1 MLNKLLRKSA
11 TAFHLASLKL
21 VRLSDTRKIG
31 LEYKSLVASVAESN
45 STSIVITTFANRFH
59 LSLPLIASI
68 RNGGVTRPIY
78 VLINAD
84 HGNIFDHDAR
94 STFVSAISQFPSTFP
109 ITLGRRLGM
118 SALWN
123 TGIRCTGS
131 EFVLL
136 LNDDLS
142 VHPSFIGQ
150 TVDKLFESVEQSGL
164 TILNDSFSHFAI
176 SRKCISDVGWFDER
190 FLGFGEEDG
199 DFSWRYE
206 DFYGRRPTNIYMS
219 GLSNHSSDVG
229 YEQIQ
234 SNELNKYSLFNTAY
248 LNKKYSFGK
257 GGHKGI
263 FSFEALKVLPE
274 VDPYPLDRF
283 YYEFSD
289 YLDEASKDVVRSAL
303 EHFFGQ

>member
-21 VRLSDTRKIG
+21 VKLSDTNKIG
-31 LEYKSLVASVAESN
+31 LEHKSIVASFAESN
-45 STSIVITTFANRFH
+45 STSIVITTFADRFH
-59 LSLPLIASI
+59 LSLPLIANI

-94 STFVSAISQFPSTFP
+94 TTFVSAISQYPSTFP
-109 ITLGRRLGM
+109 ITLGRKLGM

-123 TGIRCTGS
+123 TAIRCTGS

-142 VHPSFIGQ
+142 VHPSSLSQ
-150 TVDKLFESVEQSGL
+150 TIDKLFESVEQNGL

-199 DFSWRYE
+199 DYSWRYE
-206 DFYGRRPTNIYMS
+206 DFYKRTPTNIRMN
-219 GLSNHSSDVG
+219 GLSSHSSDVG

-234 SNELNKYSLFNTAY
+234 SNDLNKYSLFNTAY
-248 LNKKYSFGK
+248 LYKKYSFGN
-257 GGHKGI
+257 GGHKGT
-263 FSFEALKVLPE
+263 FGLEALKVIPE
-274 VDPYPLDRF
+274 VDPYPLDHF
-283 YYEFSD
+283 YYEFS
-289 YLDEASKDVVRSAL
+289 YCLDEASKDVVRSAL
-303 EHFFGQ
+303 DHFFGQ